1 MKKEYNALHQRHT
14 EVGAARPSHLL
25 SSCGAPAKPAG
36 CGPHTAEARSLRSAS
51 SSVGALRAVA
61 GAGRQHHTDVSSP

>member
-14 EVGAARPSHLL
+14 EVGTARPGRLL
-25 SSCGAPAKPAG
+25 SSRGAPAKPAS
-36 CGPHTAEARSLRSAS
+36 CGPHVTDARSLRSAS

-61 GAGRQHHTDVSSP
+61 GAGRQRHTDVSSP